1 MINIVCTGKPGDG
14 LLRYSYE
21 HCCYLN
27 SVGIKSQVI
36 IIPNPKHTKEDY
48 IKAIKDQYKT
58 YENII
63 FDHYTPTTNEI
74 TLVLG
79 RSMITLPYLENDKYT
94 KDQLLTLYL
103 LFSNTIIALYS
114 ENHPKEYQYARQ
126 YFAKSNPPKVYDLC
140 DHEVYPNGVGIQYE
154 KIINFDVYKP
164 VEEKKYKIKHLF
176 LGTNETY
183 YKEIEKHI
191 DKYPDHGIVTY
202 DEKWINPKLNNLFA
216 PISNILGKFETYVY
230 TKPNFDPAPRL
241 FVEFKWLGK
250 KIEYLRDKN
259 IKDGGMVYWNRPV
272 PTKQIYKDNINILIE
287 LIQKIHKPKIVKRII
302 KKMLDVIKDVQRNFL
317 PFVKKGWDEEDFP
330 KGQQEIDI
338 SKLWIDESIQVSRD
352 LVLVDK
358 ILKKFDPRKS
368 LPIDCVKEL
377 NEDKYYII
385 DGQHRV
391 IVFGLLGIRKIQV
404 NIQSVEKIEDY
415 YEDEKKILVD
425 EIKGN
430 NDDEWNEKNII
441 S

>member
-27 SVGIKSQVI
+27 SVGIKSQVV

-63 FDHYTPTTNEI
+63 FNHYTPTTNEI

-94 KDQLLTLYL
+94 NDQLLTLFL

-176 LGTNETY
+176 LGTNEIY
-183 YKEIEKHI
+183 YKEIEKVI

-216 PISNILGKFETYVY
+216 PIANILGKFETYVY

-250 KIEYLRDKN
+250 NIEYLRDKN

-272 PTKQIYKDNINILIE
+272 PTKLIYKNNINILIE
-287 LIQKIHKPKIVKRII
+287 LIQKIHKPKIVKRKI
-302 KKMLDVIKDVQRNFL
+302 KYMLDIIKDVQRNFL
-317 PFVKKGWDEEDFP
+317 PFVKRGWDEEDFP

-368 LPIDCVKEL
+368 LPIKCVKEL

-404 NIQSVEKIEDY
+404 NIQSEEKIEDY
-415 YEDEKKILVD
+415 YEDDEKYKIF
-425 EIKGN
+425 
-430 NDDEWNEKNII
+430 
-441 S
+441 